1 MELVQLNSFGCGLDA
16 VTSDQIGEILA
27 SVGKIYTILK
37 IDEGN
42 NLGAARIRIRS
53 LIAAIQEREKKGYQP
68 GREDIKY
75 KNSVFTKAMRSTHT
89 ILAPQMAPIHFELL
103 REAAWMSGY
112 RLEILPAMDRTAVD
126 EGLKYVNNDACYPA
140 VIMVGQIIKALK
152 SGLYNPERTSVI
164 ITQSGGG
171 AERQIIWHF

>member
-75 KNSVFTKAMRSTHT
+75 KNSVFTKAMRSTYHSGT
-89 ILAPQMAPIHFELL
+89 ANGTDSFRITRKLL
-103 REAAWMSGY
+103 G
-112 RLEILPAMDRTAVD
+112 
-126 EGLKYVNNDACYPA
+126 
-140 VIMVGQIIKALK
+140 
-152 SGLYNPERTSVI
+152 
-164 ITQSGGG
+164 
-171 AERQIIWHF
+171 